1 MLAREFECDDKN
13 YSSKITKHH
22 GWQRR
27 KQVQYR
33 PAHGTIVKSTKDRYY
48 LIIAAQDRGLPST
61 RQGFC
66 NMTVNV
72 DNENDIHP
80 RFTQSCYTATQP
92 RPSPD
97 TVVLIGERDI
107 YFHLRILHL

>member
-1 MLAREFECDDKN
+1 MVARECECDDKN

-22 GWQRR
+22 GWKRR
-27 KQVQYR
+27 QQVQYR
-33 PAHGTIVKSTKDRYY
+33 LAHGTTVKSTKDRYY

-66 NMTVNV
+66 NITVNV
-72 DNENDIHP
+72 DDENDINP
-80 RFTQSCYTATQP
+80 RFTQSRYTATQP

-97 TVVLIGERDI
+97 TVVLIEERDI
-107 YFHLRILHL
+107 YIQLRILPL